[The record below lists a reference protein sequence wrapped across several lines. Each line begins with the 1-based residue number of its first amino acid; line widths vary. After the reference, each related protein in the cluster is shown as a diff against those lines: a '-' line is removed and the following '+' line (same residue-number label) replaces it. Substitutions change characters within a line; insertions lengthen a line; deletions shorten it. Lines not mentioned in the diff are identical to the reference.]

1 LSVDFTPT
9 DTATYNSVTGTTVHI
24 DVLKKTLTASII
36 NDPTKPYDG
45 NTDATLGPSNF
56 SLSGLVGTD
65 NFTVTK
71 TTGTY
76 NSKDVATA
84 TTVTVNLAAGDFT
97 PTGGALASNYNLPT
111 TASGPGHISPLT
123 LTASI
128 IGDPTRPYNGN
139 TTATLTSANFSLT
152 PQVGSESFTV
162 TQTVGTYNSKDVVT
176 PNTVTASLAAGDFT
190 PTGGAVASNYDL
202 PATASGP
209 GHITPVTLTAS
220 IIGNPTKQYNCNM
233 TATLTPAN
241 FSLSGLVGTE
251 NFTVTQTVGAYNSQ
265 DVVSANMVNA
275 SLAAGDF
282 TGTNGGV
289 ATNYVLPTS
298 ASGSGQ
304 IIPANAT
311 ISVTAYTSPT
321 TKYNCNFHTATGTA
335 TGCDGD
341 LSALFD
347 FSGTSHKDAGDY
359 PGDSWSFNSG
369 STNPNYNSATGTV
382 HDSIAK
388 ADATINVTAYNV
400 TYNCNAHTATGTASG
415 CDGDL
420 SSLLDLS
427 GTTHTNAGTYN
438 GDAWSFAGNANYNS
452 ANGTVNDSIAM
463 ADTTSSVT
471 SNVNPSI
478 IGQNVTF
485 TATVAGNP
493 AVTCNPTG
501 TVTFKDGATTLMSG
515 VALTG
520 GSATF
525 STSSL
530 SAGSHSITAVYG
542 ADSNFNGSTSSIF
555 TQSVQYIF
563 VGFLPPIDNLP
574 IINSSKAGQTIP
586 IKWQLKD
593 YAGNLIDDLG
603 TLAPN
608 GLTSGSVQCGAA
620 AVDVVEELSAPGST
634 VFRFDGTQF
643 IYNWQT
649 VKGWG
654 GCRLLQVKLS
664 DGTSHYAQFTF
675 K

>member
-1 LSVDFTPT
+1 
-9 DTATYNSVTGTTVHI
+9 
-24 DVLKKTLTASII
+24 
-36 NDPTKPYDG
+36 
-45 NTDATLGPSNF
+45 
-56 SLSGLVGTD
+56 
-65 NFTVTK
+65 VTK

-76 NSKDVATA
+76 NSKHVATA

-209 GHITPVTLTAS
+209 GHITPATVTAS
-220 IIGNPTKQYNCNM
+220 IIGNPTKQYNCNT

-251 NFTVTQTVGAYNSQ
+251 NFTVTKTVGAYDSK
-265 DVVSANMVNA
+265 DVVSPNTVTAN
-275 SLAAGDF
+275 LAAGDF

-289 ATNYVLPTS
+289 VTNYVLPTS
-298 ASGSGQ
+298 ASGPGN
-304 IIPANAT
+304 ITPADASIT
-311 ISVTAYTSPT
+311 VTPYTSPT
-321 TKYNCNFHTATGTA
+321 TKFNCNNHTATGTA
-335 TGCDGD
+335 AGCDGD
-341 LSALFD
+341 LSSLLD
-347 FSGTSHKDAGDY
+347 LSGTTHKDAGDY
-359 PGDSWSFNSG
+359 PTDSWSFNSG
-369 STNPNYNSATGTV
+369 NTNPNYNSASGTV
-382 HDSIAK
+382 HNSIAK
-388 ADATINVTAYNV
+388 ADATIHVTPYHA

-427 GTTHTNAGTYN
+427 GTTHTNAGTFN

-452 ANGTVNDSIAM
+452 DNGTVDDSIAK
-463 ADTTSSVT
+463 ANTTSSVT

-501 TVTFKDGATTLMSG
+501 TVTFKDGATTLMAG

-530 SAGSHSITAVYG
+530 SAGNHSISAVYG

-574 IINSSKAGQTIP
+574 TLNSAKAGQTIP

-603 TLAPN
+603 TLAQN
-608 GLTSGSVQCGAA
+608 GLTSGTVQCGPVP
-620 AVDVVEELSAPGST
+620 VDVIEELSAPGST

-649 VKGWG
+649 TKSWTG
-654 GCRLLQVKLS
+654 GCRTLQVRLS